1 MASKRS
7 WRNRAKAAEKAY
19 REDYLHTAVH
29 DAEHE
34 GLAQMARNLLSENS
48 SLWDDWIA
56 EHQLVLKLKRKLKK
70 LRGRK

>member
-1 MASKRS
+1 MNKRE
-7 WRNRAKAAEKAY
+7 WRKRAEAAEKAH

-34 GLAQMARNLLSENS
+34 GLAQMARNLLAENS
-48 SLWDDWIA
+48 SLWDDWTA
-56 EHQLVLKLKRKLKK
+56 EHQLVLKLRRKLKR